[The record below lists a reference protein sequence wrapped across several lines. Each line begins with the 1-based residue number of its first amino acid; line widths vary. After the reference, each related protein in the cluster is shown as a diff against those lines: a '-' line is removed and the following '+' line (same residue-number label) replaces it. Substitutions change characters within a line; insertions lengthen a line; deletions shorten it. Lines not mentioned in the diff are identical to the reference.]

1 MGEDEIALDDEYMDE
16 CMIDY
21 MEVQEKNSKVD
32 DRNMMVEVESVY
44 DVSQGARNKQNQFK
58 SMYQSIK
65 EKVESKYGKGNGDY
79 ELGEKDNIYELV
91 PNRVPVK

>member
-32 DRNMMVEVESVY
+32 VRNMMVEVESVY
-44 DVSQGARNKQNQFK
+44 DVS
-58 SMYQSIK
+58 
-65 EKVESKYGKGNGDY
+65 
-79 ELGEKDNIYELV
+79 
-91 PNRVPVK
+91 